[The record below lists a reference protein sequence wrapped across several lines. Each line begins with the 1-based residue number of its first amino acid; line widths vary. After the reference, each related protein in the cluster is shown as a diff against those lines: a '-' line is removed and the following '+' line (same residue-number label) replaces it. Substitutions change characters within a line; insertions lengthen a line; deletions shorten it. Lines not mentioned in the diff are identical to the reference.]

1 MLEMI
6 GMPKVSVII
15 AAHNKAGS
23 ISRAVDSVLAQSF
36 QDFELMIID
45 DGSEDNTAEVMNRYS
60 QVARYFYQQQRGI
73 AAAFNIGIKHAH
85 GEYMTFLYPDDVLL
99 NGSLQRATDIL
110 KKYPDVSFAYG
121 QGLYVDNIGRVVRV
135 KRSTLSQYSGIVDGK
150 ELIREMLF
158 VFRLEIN
165 GLMVHRR
172 CLEETGG
179 FDENLMYGYELPLLV
194 RLAKKHNVAYI
205 AEPLS
210 RRPFYP
216 GGTSRTTSPKQ
227 AEQTFL
233 TLLREVF
240 EDQELRYYL
249 GSLMSK
255 AFCANYRRIASYS
268 YRKDMRMT
276 RLYLRKAFV
285 AQPTYFLKMGGFS
298 NSYLYAKSFL
308 PISLVATLRILK
320 NGFFRRFAET
330 REVSG

>member
-1 MLEMI
+1 MT
-6 GMPKVSVII
+6 KVSVII
-15 AAHNKAGS
+15 PTYNRAQLVQKA
-23 ISRAVDSVLAQSF
+23 IDSVLGQSF
-36 QDFELMIID
+36 KDFEIIVID
-45 DGSEDNTAEVMNRYS
+45 DGSTDNSRDIVTGYYPMV
-60 QVARYFYQQQRGI
+60 RYFYQQQQGI

-85 GEYMTFLYPDDVLL
+85 GEYTTFLYPDDVLL
-99 NGSLQRATDIL
+99 NGSLQLATDIL
-110 KKYPDVSFAYG
+110 KKYPDVGFAYG
-121 QGLYVDNIGRVVRV
+121 QGLYVDNIGRVVHV

-172 CLEETGG
+172 CLDETGG

-194 RLAKKHNVAYI
+194 RLAKKHNAAYI

-210 RRPFYP
+210 RRPLYP
-216 GGTSRTTSPKQ
+216 GGTLRSISISPKQ

-249 GSLMSK
+249 GSLMGK

-285 AQPTYFLKMGGFS
+285 AQPTYFLRMGGLS

-308 PISLVATLRILK
+308 PISLVATLRTLK
-320 NGFFRRFAET
+320 NSFFHQ
-330 REVSG
+330 